1 MEIPLID
8 VSTLPQDARPE
19 KIRELT
25 GRPFDLT
32 RAPLLRLA
40 LLRLGDN
47 EHILLLTMHHLIC
60 DAWSIGVFMREL
72 VTCYNSF
79 TTETNPSLPALPVQY
94 VDFARWQRNELT
106 GAPLLKQLEYWRDKL
121 AGAPAVISLPT
132 DRPRSPV
139 RSFQGARRSFIV
151 TKEIREKL
159 KAIARSESATL
170 FMTLLTAFQSLLSC
184 LANETDIAVGSPIAG
199 RNRSETEPLI
209 GYFVNTLVLR
219 ADLSGDPTFRE
230 SLRRTRETALG
241 AFANQDLPFEKLVE
255 DLNPARTTA
264 YNPLFQVWFVMQQAF
279 AGRQE
284 LNGLAVQYLDS
295 GTTLTRHDL
304 QLSLWES
311 DKGLEGAFTYST
323 ALFDAETIHCM
334 VEQFKSLLPLVV
346 EQPESRLS
354 DLHVSVNE
362 AGRAYRAEAIA
373 GFEETS
379 RMKLKSAKRK
389 VVIDVAPAAV
399 EESWTNP
406 NQ

>member
-1 MEIPLID
+1 
-8 VSTLPQDARPE
+8 
-19 KIRELT
+19 
-25 GRPFDLT
+25 
-32 RAPLLRLA
+32 
-40 LLRLGDN
+40 
-47 EHILLLTMHHLIC
+47 MHHLIC

-72 VTCYNSF
+72 VVCYNSF
-79 TTETNPSLPALPVQY
+79 TSETTPSLPALPVQY
-94 VDFARWQRNELT
+94 VDFATWQRNELT
-106 GAPLLKQLEYWRDKL
+106 GAPLQKQLEYWRNKL
-121 AGAPAVISLPT
+121 AGTPAVISLPT
-132 DRPRSPV
+132 DRPRSSI
-139 RSFQGARRSFIV
+139 RSFQGARRSFV
-151 TKEIREKL
+151 MPEEIREQL
-159 KAIARSESATL
+159 KAIARSERATL
-170 FMTLLTAFQSLLSC
+170 FTTLLTAFQSLLSC

-199 RNRSETEPLI
+199 RNRPETEPLI

-241 AFANQDLPFEKLVE
+241 AFTNQDLPFEKLVE

-284 LNGLAVQYLDS
+284 LNGLDVQYLDS

-311 DKGLEGAFTYST
+311 AKGLEGAFTYST
-323 ALFDAETIHCM
+323 ALFDVETIDCM
-334 VEQFKSLLPLVV
+334 VEQFKSLLAVVV
-346 EQPESRLS
+346 EQPETRLS
-354 DLHVSVNE
+354 DLRSSVNE

-373 GFEETS
+373 GLQETS
-379 RMKLKSAKRK
+379 RMKLKSSKRK
-389 VVIDVAPAAV
+389 VVVDVAPAVV